1 MLYIIDNNGGD
12 MDIVDIVKKYRGSKS
27 LRKFAKEL
35 AVVYPITYGAVY
47 RWERG
52 IEPSFE
58 YLNCVRMYS
67 SLDDWRHAFAV
78 EVLTAKYPSLVWK

>member
-12 MDIVDIVKKYRGSKS
+12 MDIVEIVKKYRGSKS

-52 IEPSFE
+52 VKPSFE
-58 YLNCVRMYS
+58 YLLNLKRNTIPG
-67 SLDDWRHAFAV
+67 DWRYRFAV
-78 EVLTAKYPSLVWK
+78 TLLKGLYPDFIWK